1 MRQYR
6 FVQYDVFTDTPFGGN
21 QLAVVTDA
29 TGLSDDEM
37 QSIAREMNYSE
48 TTFVLPATDVKAVR
62 RVRIFT
68 PGTEL
73 PIAGHPTIGTT
84 YALANE
90 KIVRSGDTLPIYLQ
104 LGVGT
109 LPVDLLFEGDEL
121 SFVWMHQPVPQFL
134 PWSGDAPRLMDAL
147 GLSPDDLSPT
157 LPIEQGSAG
166 VPFIYVPLRTT
177 QALSKAEPGNP
188 LLPDAM
194 ATADANTGLYLFSG
208 EIEEG
213 KESVRRSRMFGLKL
227 GIAEDAATGIAAG
240 PFVVYLLRHQQIQPD
255 RDGDVRLHIRQG
267 VEMGRPSLLKVGLT
281 CATLEAGEAGE
292 PVKVLDV
299 RVGGESILIAEGNI
313 RLP

>member
-6 FVQYDVFTDTPFGGN
+6 FVQYDVFTDVPFGGN
-21 QLAVVTDA
+21 QLAVITDA

-84 YALANE
+84 YALAHE
-90 KIVRSGDTLPIYLQ
+90 RVVRSGDALPVYLQ
-104 LGVGT
+104 LGIGT
-109 LPVDLLFEGDEL
+109 LPVDLLFEGEEL

-134 PWSGDAPRLMDAL
+134 PWSGDAPRLLEAL
-147 GLSPDDLSPT
+147 GLEPDDLSPM

-177 QALSKAEPGNP
+177 HALAKAEPGNP
-188 LLPDAM
+188 SLSAAM
-194 ATADANTGLYLFSG
+194 ATTEATTGLYLFSC
-208 EIEEG
+208 EVEEG
-213 KESVRRSRMFGLKL
+213 KESIRRSRMFGLEL
-227 GIAEDAATGIAAG
+227 GIAEDAATGVAAG
-240 PFVVYLLRHQQIQPD
+240 PFAVYLLRNQQIRPD
-255 RDGDVRLHIRQG
+255 HDGEVRLHIRQG

-281 CATLEAGEAGE
+281 CATEEAGEAGE

-299 RVGGESILIAEGNI
+299 RVGGESILIAEGTI
-313 RLP
+313 LLP